1 MLGRSPT
8 SGPASLAA
16 NYRGSAKALRIEL
29 EDALVYANGQA
40 AAAGAA
46 VGRRLASARGE
57 FPPGALLALLEADRH
72 VSERAI
78 ARRVGAREDAR
89 ELRAL
94 TAQRRLGEATGW
106 TAWYGRFDGSPRAG
120 TWRAR
125 TAGTSPSGGCY
136 FMSAPRCKGASAAGG
151 AFFLIGSSCS
161 SRLVDDPAIRLT
173 PDFAELCRHGT
184 KPRDHCPGCLGRLP
198 GVD

>member
-1 MLGRSPT
+1 MLGRSPIRR
-8 SGPASLAA
+8 PWHRLAA
-16 NYRGSAKALRIEL
+16 NHRGSAKALRIEL

-40 AAAGAA
+40 VAAGAA
-46 VGRRLASARGE
+46 VGRRLAFARGE
-57 FPPGALLALLEADRH
+57 FPPGALLALLEAERH

-106 TAWYGRFDGSPRAG
+106 TAWYGRFDGSPGAG

-125 TAGTSPSGGCY
+125 TAGTSP
-136 FMSAPRCKGASAAGG
+136 
-151 AFFLIGSSCS
+151 
-161 SRLVDDPAIRLT
+161 PAVAI
-173 PDFAELCRHGT
+173 LCRHRRA
-184 KPRDHCPGCLGRLP
+184 KAPQQPGAHSS
-198 GVD
+198 